1 MRGRGRRGFNPY
13 NLRGRGFRGR
23 GRGGFQARTES
34 QSMTKNGKFP
44 QKKSNFSKTEE
55 HVISQEIENL
65 LEMQVIVEVCH
76 HPNEYISPIFVIPK
90 RSGEYRMILNLK
102 NLNKYVEYH
111 HFKMDTFES
120 ALKLVKPNTFFASTE
135 IRHGYYS
142 VPIAVEDQVKLRFIH
157 LGKIYQYR
165 ALPNGISCAPKQF
178 TKMMKPVYASLRMM
192 GHKNS
197 GYIDDSLLMG
207 DTYSECEQNVHDTVN
222 LMAKLG
228 FMIHETKS
236 VIVPTRKITFLGN
249 DIDSEKMVKKW
260 KKIVQSCTDLQKQ
273 DRAKIRDVARILG
286 LLVSSFSAVEFGPLF
301 YRTIECAK
309 IQALQHHAGDYESM
323 MSITES
329 IKNELSWWIQNL
341 SHQNRQIIHGNPDL
355 IITTDASSFGWG
367 AVSENESIGG
377 RWDDTEIQNLINVLE
392 LFAASHAL
400 KSFCK
405 TKSNIHVQI
414 RSDNSCT
421 VAYICHIGGKI
432 EQLNNIAKHMWLWSK
447 DRAIWLS
454 ATHVPGIANEADF
467 SSRHF
472 NENVEWKLAES
483 VFSEAVNCFGLPEI
497 DMFAS
502 RLNRQLDR
510 FVSWKPDPDAEAVD
524 AFSVCGTSNSESEAG
539 QSRGLAGGTFLD
551 NTEFFHQYSG
561 NVDSRSIHSESGP
574 GHIEITTNIESA
586 SFSQQTTSNAMS
598 YIRRSYEKRNLSEKY
613 INIIMASWR
622 KTTQKQYSTYINRW
636 IHFCREREIDPLQTP
651 IEYCIEFLTELY
663 DSGLRYE
670 TLNTAR
676 SAVSSLCKKQN
687 GYNVGSHPL
696 VIRFLSGVYNLR
708 PTKPK
713 YKETWDV
720 SKVLCY
726 LKALTPAR
734 QLSLKM
740 LSYKLVML
748 IALTQASR
756 SHSISLLTLD
766 NMMKDSESYVLHYFG
781 LLKQSRK
788 GKVNPIL
795 KLNRYTLDSEIC
807 VYSTIAEYIEQTSGL
822 RNGVRQLIISYIKPH
837 KPVVS
842 TTISRWI
849 KFVLKSSSIDID
861 KYSSHSTRSAA
872 SSKVK
877 ASGLPIKNNE
887 ISWLV
892 HRYNVCQII

>member
-1 MRGRGRRGFNPY
+1 MVV
-13 NLRGRGFRGR
+13 
-23 GRGGFQARTES
+23 T
-34 QSMTKNGKFP
+34 
-44 QKKSNFSKTEE
+44 
-55 HVISQEIENL
+55 
-65 LEMQVIVEVCH
+65 
-76 HPNEYISPIFVIPK
+76 
-90 RSGEYRMILNLK
+90 
-102 NLNKYVEYH
+102 
-111 HFKMDTFES
+111 
-120 ALKLVKPNTFFASTE
+120 
-135 IRHGYYS
+135 
-142 VPIAVEDQVKLRFIH
+142 
-157 LGKIYQYR
+157 
-165 ALPNGISCAPKQF
+165 LP
-178 TKMMKPVYASLRMM
+178 
-192 GHKNS
+192 
-197 GYIDDSLLMG
+197 
-207 DTYSECEQNVHDTVN
+207 
-222 LMAKLG
+222 
-228 FMIHETKS
+228 
-236 VIVPTRKITFLGN
+236 
-249 DIDSEKMVKKW
+249 SEKVE
-260 KKIVQSCTDLQKQ
+260 KIVQSCTDLQKQ

-286 LLVSSFSAVEFGPLF
+286 LLVSSFRLLSLSIVLQN
-301 YRTIECAK
+301 CAK

-329 IKNELSWWIQNL
+329 IKNELSCWIQNL

-377 RWDDTEIQNLINVLE
+377 RWDDTEIQNHINVLE

-414 RSDNSCT
+414 RSGNSCT
-421 VAYICHIGGKI
+421 VAYIWHMGGKI

-454 ATHVPGIANEADF
+454 ATHVTGIANEADF

-472 NENVEWKLAES
+472 IENVEWKLAES

-497 DMFAS
+497 YMFAS

-510 FVSWKPDPDAEAVD
+510 FVSWKPDPDAEAID
-524 AFSVCGTSNSESEAG
+524 VCGTSNSESEAG
-539 QSRGLAGGTFLD
+539 QSRDLAGGTFLD

-598 YIRRSYEKRNLSEKY
+598 YIRRSYEKRNLSEKS

-636 IHFCREREIDPLQTP
+636 IQFCREREIDPLQTP
-651 IEYCIEFLTELY
+651 IEYCIEFQTELY
-663 DSGLRYE
+663 DSGLSYE

-676 SAVSSLCKKQN
+676 IYVKKQD

-713 YKETWDV
+713 YKRDMGCV
-720 SKVLCY
+720 KSSVLFENS
-726 LKALTPAR
+726 TPAR

-766 NMMKDSESYVLHYFG
+766 NMMKDSESYVLHYSG

-849 KFVLKSSSIDID
+849 KFVLKSSGIDID
-861 KYSSHSTRSAA
+861 TYSSHSTRSAA
-872 SSKVK
+872 SSK
-877 ASGLPIKNNE
+877 ASGLPISE
-887 ISWLV
+887 IIKVAGWSTDTFARFYDKPLERESCCSFQDV
-892 HRYNVCQII
+892 VLQ

>member
-1 MRGRGRRGFNPY
+1 
-13 NLRGRGFRGR
+13 
-23 GRGGFQARTES
+23 
-34 QSMTKNGKFP
+34 
-44 QKKSNFSKTEE
+44 
-55 HVISQEIENL
+55 
-65 LEMQVIVEVCH
+65 
-76 HPNEYISPIFVIPK
+76 
-90 RSGEYRMILNLK
+90 
-102 NLNKYVEYH
+102 
-111 HFKMDTFES
+111 
-120 ALKLVKPNTFFASTE
+120 
-135 IRHGYYS
+135 
-142 VPIAVEDQVKLRFIH
+142 
-157 LGKIYQYR
+157 
-165 ALPNGISCAPKQF
+165 
-178 TKMMKPVYASLRMM
+178 
-192 GHKNS
+192 
-197 GYIDDSLLMG
+197 
-207 DTYSECEQNVHDTVN
+207 
-222 LMAKLG
+222 
-228 FMIHETKS
+228 
-236 VIVPTRKITFLGN
+236 
-249 DIDSEKMVKKW
+249 
-260 KKIVQSCTDLQKQ
+260 
-273 DRAKIRDVARILG
+273 
-286 LLVSSFSAVEFGPLF
+286 
-301 YRTIECAK
+301 
-309 IQALQHHAGDYESM
+309 

-377 RWDDTEIQNLINVLE
+377 RWDDTEIQNHINVLE

-421 VAYICHIGGKI
+421 VAYICHMGGKI

-510 FVSWKPDPDAEAVD
+510 FVSWEPDPDAEAVD

-598 YIRRSYEKRNLSEKY
+598 YIRRSYEKRNLSEKS

-622 KTTQKQYSTYINRW
+622 KTTQKQYSTNINRW

-663 DSGLRYE
+663 DLGLSYA

-676 SAVSSLCKKQN
+676 SALSSLCKKQD

-696 VIRFLSGVYNLR
+696 VIRFLSGVYNLG

-726 LKALTPAR
+726 LKTLTPAR

-748 IALTQASR
+748 KALTQASR

-766 NMMKDSESYVLHYFG
+766 NMMKDSVSY
-781 LLKQSRK
+781 SRK

-795 KLNRYTLDSEIC
+795 KLNRYTLDIEIC

-822 RNGVRQLIISYIKPH
+822 RNGVRQLIITYIKPH

-849 KFVLKSSSIDID
+849 KFVLKLIDID

-877 ASGLPIKNNE
+877 ASGLPISEIMKVAGWSIDTTFARFYDKPLERESCCSFQDDIAAALSLSEAKGSPVSGPLASLTDKNIDKTMEDKKRNDLADKYPVSENVTKLNPPKVNPE
-887 ISWLV
+887 IWRIIEAKTRSKDVKLQKIQQFTLRAMVPIMQVIDSLV
-892 HRYNVCQII
+892 AGRDCQESLNFDELVTKLVDAVALTAVGNADANVCGRESIKRDLNEEYQAICSNTNPVTQMLFGDNITDQLKSITESNKIGFKVRAGKFRQTPYAKDRTFRKSGSFLGQRPYPPHYPQTQRGRGYSRGVPHRGQSKTVYACTIEFIDTPNQTHVRETKLNSNETIVLDREIKGLLLKGVIETAEHCDGDFISTVF

>member
-1 MRGRGRRGFNPY
+1 M
-13 NLRGRGFRGR
+13 
-23 GRGGFQARTES
+23 
-34 QSMTKNGKFP
+34 
-44 QKKSNFSKTEE
+44 
-55 HVISQEIENL
+55 
-65 LEMQVIVEVCH
+65 
-76 HPNEYISPIFVIPK
+76 
-90 RSGEYRMILNLK
+90 
-102 NLNKYVEYH
+102 
-111 HFKMDTFES
+111 
-120 ALKLVKPNTFFASTE
+120 
-135 IRHGYYS
+135 
-142 VPIAVEDQVKLRFIH
+142 
-157 LGKIYQYR
+157 
-165 ALPNGISCAPKQF
+165 
-178 TKMMKPVYASLRMM
+178 
-192 GHKNS
+192 
-197 GYIDDSLLMG
+197 
-207 DTYSECEQNVHDTVN
+207 
-222 LMAKLG
+222 
-228 FMIHETKS
+228 
-236 VIVPTRKITFLGN
+236 
-249 DIDSEKMVKKW
+249 
-260 KKIVQSCTDLQKQ
+260 
-273 DRAKIRDVARILG
+273 
-286 LLVSSFSAVEFGPLF
+286 
-301 YRTIECAK
+301 
-309 IQALQHHAGDYESM
+309 
-323 MSITES
+323 
-329 IKNELSWWIQNL
+329 
-341 SHQNRQIIHGNPDL
+341 
-355 IITTDASSFGWG
+355 
-367 AVSENESIGG
+367 
-377 RWDDTEIQNLINVLE
+377 
-392 LFAASHAL
+392 
-400 KSFCK
+400 
-405 TKSNIHVQI
+405 
-414 RSDNSCT
+414 
-421 VAYICHIGGKI
+421 GGKI

-447 DRAIWLS
+447 DSAIWLS

-472 NENVEWKLAES
+472 NENVECKLAES

-539 QSRGLAGGTFLD
+539 QSRGLA
-551 NTEFFHQYSG
+551 EFFHQYSG
-561 NVDSRSIHSESGP
+561 NVDIRSIHSESGP

-598 YIRRSYEKRNLSEKY
+598 YIRRSYEKRNLSEKS

-663 DSGLRYE
+663 DSGLSYE

-676 SAVSSLCKKQN
+676 IALSSLCKKQD

-726 LKALTPAR
+726 LKTLTPAR

-766 NMMKDSESYVLHYFG
+766 NMMKDSESYVLHYSG

-842 TTISRWI
+842 TTISR
-849 KFVLKSSSIDID
+849 SGIDID

-877 ASGLPIKNNE
+877 ASGLPISE
-887 ISWLV
+887 IMKVAGWSTDTTFARFYDNPLERESCCSFQEV
-892 HRYNVCQII
+892 VLQ